1 MSKLFRMAYVST
13 ASKLFD
19 SAELREMLKEANE
32 RNKETGITGMLLYKD
47 GQFMQVLEGEA
58 EAVTATFSRIN
69 KDSRHHGIM
78 VLVKGA
84 VQERRFPQW
93 SMAFRDL
100 SLPDHQEV
108 PGFSEFLN
116 TPLTGKEFSD
126 DPEHCEKLLL
136 FFKKNIR

>member
-1 MSKLFRMAYVST
+1 MSRLFRMAYVST

-19 SAELREMLKEANE
+19 PAELRDMLKEANE
-32 RNKETGITGMLLYKD
+32 RNKKSGVTGMLLYKD

-58 EAVTATFSRIN
+58 ESVISTFSRIS
-69 KDSRHHGIM
+69 KDQRHHGIM

-84 VQERRFPQW
+84 VQERRFANW

-108 PGFSEFLN
+108 EGFSDFLN
-116 TPLTGKEFSD
+116 TPLTGEEFTD